1 MSLLPRRPTALVAV
15 LLVPVLI
22 PMLTACASLSVAQ
35 PASSRSD
42 HVHSRWYGDVA
53 GMAQAKD
60 NVGRRAYLQTRLQGL
75 GIPANEQP
83 FVSGS
88 LQGVNLIAEVSDT
101 GAPAPLLLI
110 GAHYDRVDVG
120 RGATDNASGSA
131 VVIALAERFHR
142 QPLAHHRVKVAF
154 WDLEERGLLGASAYV
169 DMAREETSEIPAFY
183 INFDVFGWGD
193 SLWMMT
199 PDTAHPLVAASR
211 SAAQA
216 QGLAISAG
224 EQYPPSD
231 HLAFLKADW
240 LAVSYSLVGAD
251 EIPNILAVFA
261 GKRPM
266 SPPKVMKVIHSPND
280 TIDQVDEAAAAKGVD
295 AVEAAI
301 RAWDAQS
308 K

>member
-1 MSLLPRRPTALVAV
+1 MSLLSRRQTVLAAALF
-15 LLVPVLI
+15 I
-22 PMLTACASLSVAQ
+22 PMLAACAATPAKK
-35 PASSRSD
+35 PASSGSEPA
-42 HVHSRWYGDVA
+42 HSSWYGDVA
-53 GMAQAKD
+53 GMAQAED
-60 NVGRRAYLQTRLQGL
+60 NAGRRAHLQTRLQSIGL
-75 GIPANEQP
+75 TVTKQA
-83 FVSGS
+83 FVAGK
-88 LQGVNLIAEVSDT
+88 LEGENLLVDL
-101 GAPAPLLLI
+101 GGPVDAPLLLI
-110 GAHYDRVDVG
+110 GAHSDRVDAG

-131 VVIALAERFHR
+131 VVMALAERLQR
-142 QPLAHHRVKVAF
+142 APLAHHRVKVAF
-154 WDLEERGLLGASAYV
+154 WDLEENGLLGAAAYV
-169 DMAREETSEIPAFY
+169 EQKSEKPALY

-193 SLWMMT
+193 SLWMMA
-199 PDTAHPLVAASR
+199 PDPAHPLVGASR

-224 EQYPPSD
+224 KEYPPSD

-240 LAVSYSLVGAD
+240 PAVSYSLVGAD

-261 GKRPM
+261 GKRPT
-266 SPPKVMKVIHSPND
+266 SSPKVMEVIHSPND

>member
-1 MSLLPRRPTALVAV
+1 MSLLPRRQTVLVAA
-15 LLVPVLI
+15 LPIAILI
-22 PMLTACASLSVAQ
+22 PMLAACAATPVPK
-35 PASSRSD
+35 PASSGSEPA
-42 HVHSRWYGDVA
+42 HSSWYGDVA
-53 GMAQAKD
+53 GMAQADD
-60 NVGRRAYLQTRLQGL
+60 NAARRAHLQTRLQSIGL
-75 GIPANEQP
+75 TATKQSFVTGKLDGENLLVDLGGPA
-83 FVSGS
+83 G
-88 LQGVNLIAEVSDT
+88 
-101 GAPAPLLLI
+101 APLLLI
-110 GAHYDRVDVG
+110 GAHSDRVDAG

-131 VVIALAERFHR
+131 VVMALAERL
-142 QPLAHHRVKVAF
+142 QGTPLAHHRVKVAF
-154 WDLEERGLLGASAYV
+154 WDLEEHGLLGAAAYIEQSSAQN
-169 DMAREETSEIPAFY
+169 SEKPALY

-199 PDTAHPLVAASR
+199 PDPAHPLVAASR

-231 HLAFLKADW
+231 HLAFLKAEW
-240 LAVSYSLVGAD
+240 PAVSYSLVDAD

-308 K
+308 M

>member
-1 MSLLPRRPTALVAV
+1 MSLLPRRPTRPVAAL
-15 LLVPVLI
+15 LMSLLI
-22 PMLTACASLSVAQ
+22 PMLTACASAGAADPQ
-35 PASSRSD
+35 PASGGSD
-42 HVHSRWYGDVA
+42 PAHSRWYDDVA
-53 GMAQAKD
+53 GMAQAED
-60 NVGRRAYLQTRLQGL
+60 NAGRRAHLQTRLQGL
-75 GIPANEQP
+75 DLTATKHTFVAGKREGENLLVDLGGPA
-83 FVSGS
+83 
-88 LQGVNLIAEVSDT
+88 D
-101 GAPAPLLLI
+101 APLLLL
-110 GAHYDRVDVG
+110 GAHSDRVDAG

-131 VVIALAERFHR
+131 VAMALAERLQR
-142 QPLAHHRVKVAF
+142 NPLAHHRVKVAF

-169 DMAREETSEIPAFY
+169 DQDSEKPALY

-199 PDTAHPLVAASR
+199 PDPAHPLVAASR

-224 EQYPPSD
+224 KDYPPSD
-231 HLAFLKADW
+231 HLAFLKAEW
-240 LAVSYSLVGAD
+240 PAVSYSLVGAD
-251 EIPNILAVFA
+251 EIPDILAMFA
-261 GKRPM
+261 GKRPA

-280 TIDQVDEAAAAKGVD
+280 TIDQIDEAAAAKGID